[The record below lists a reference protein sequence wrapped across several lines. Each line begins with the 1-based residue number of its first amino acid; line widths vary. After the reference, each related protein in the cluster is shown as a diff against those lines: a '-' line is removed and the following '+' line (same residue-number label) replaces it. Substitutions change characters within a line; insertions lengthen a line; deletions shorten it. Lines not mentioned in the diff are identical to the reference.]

1 MVFSKY
7 CVKWRKDLDVQAHF
21 LTIFEDLCAG
31 KIPGLPAGAYA
42 VKVGGSLGRL
52 IEVRPASPRQYPP
65 ELYEDII
72 IHAVSS
78 LPNAETGA
86 KAEQAAIGAPGVQTV
101 NKKQKVSA
109 HEHNG
114 ADAEALGST
123 LYMKVVRRDVANSK
137 AAFRSAWRQHK
148 ASNPDKYRCTLRQN
162 HMTEFILGTDKF
174 SLGTDKFSLGT
185 DKFSLGTD
193 MHSLGTDTYSLGT
206 DKVSLGTD
214 KFSLG
219 TDKFSLGTDMKSLG
233 TDKVSLGTNNA
244 MGPAAGTK
252 YRKET
257 LPRGNL
263 PAILKMLRKSF
274 SNEEL
279 HVVFNEKN
287 KSAGVF
293 PSSGSSSSLHHLC
306 NQESSPETF
315 KGVRFRS
322 ERFKGLQKVFNDESK

>member
-7 CVKWRKDLDVQAHF
+7 CVKWHKDLDVQAHF

-42 VKVGGSLGRL
+42 VKVGGCLGRL

-101 NKKQKVSA
+101 NKRRKVSA

-148 ASNPDKYRCTLRQN
+148 ASNPDKYRTSTGAPCART
-162 HMTEFILGTDKF
+162 T
-174 SLGTDKFSLGT
+174 
-185 DKFSLGTD
+185 
-193 MHSLGTDTYSLGT
+193 
-206 DKVSLGTD
+206 
-214 KFSLG
+214 
-219 TDKFSLGTDMKSLG
+219 
-233 TDKVSLGTNNA
+233 
-244 MGPAAGTK
+244 
-252 YRKET
+252 
-257 LPRGNL
+257 
-263 PAILKMLRKSF
+263 
-274 SNEEL
+274 
-279 HVVFNEKN
+279 
-287 KSAGVF
+287 
-293 PSSGSSSSLHHLC
+293 
-306 NQESSPETF
+306 
-315 KGVRFRS
+315 
-322 ERFKGLQKVFNDESK
+322 

>member
-1 MVFSKY
+1 MVFSKF

-42 VKVGGSLGRL
+42 VKVGGCLGRL
-52 IEVRPASPRQYPP
+52 IEVRPATAWQYPP
-65 ELYEDII
+65 ELFEAII

-101 NKKQKVSA
+101 NKRRKVSA

-148 ASNPDKYRCTLRQN
+148 ASNPDKYRCTLREN
-162 HMTEFILGTDKF
+162 HMTEYNLGTDMYSLGTDMY
-174 SLGTDKFSLGT
+174 SLGTDK
-185 DKFSLGTD
+185 
-193 MHSLGTDTYSLGT
+193 YSLGT
-206 DKVSLGTD
+206 DKVSLGTN
-214 KFSLG
+214 
-219 TDKFSLGTDMKSLG
+219 M
-233 TDKVSLGTNNA
+233 VR
-244 MGPAAGTK
+244 GPAVGTK

-263 PAILKMLRKSF
+263 PAIMKMLRKSF

-293 PSSGSSSSLHHLC
+293 SEFPSSGSSSSLHHLC
-306 NQESSPETF
+306 NQESSPDTF
-315 KGVRFRS
+315 KGVRFHS
-322 ERFKGLQKVFNDESK
+322 KRFKGLQKVFNDESK

>member
-1 MVFSKY
+1 MVFSKF

-42 VKVGGSLGRL
+42 VKVGGCLGRL
-52 IEVRPASPRQYPP
+52 IEVRPATAWQYPP
-65 ELYEDII
+65 ELFEAII

-101 NKKQKVSA
+101 NKRRKVSA

-148 ASNPDKYRCTLRQN
+148 ASNPDKYRCTLREN
-162 HMTEFILGTDKF
+162 HMTEYNLGTDMYSLGTDMYSLGTDMYSVGADMYSVGADMYSLGTDMY
-174 SLGTDKFSLGT
+174 SLGTDK
-185 DKFSLGTD
+185 
-193 MHSLGTDTYSLGT
+193 YSLGT
-206 DKVSLGTD
+206 DKVSLGTN
-214 KFSLG
+214 
-219 TDKFSLGTDMKSLG
+219 M
-233 TDKVSLGTNNA
+233 VR
-244 MGPAAGTK
+244 GPAVGTK

-263 PAILKMLRKSF
+263 PAIMKMLRKSF

-293 PSSGSSSSLHHLC
+293 SEFPSSGSSSSLHHLC
-306 NQESSPETF
+306 NQESSPGTTVYILF
-315 KGVRFRS
+315 ISR
-322 ERFKGLQKVFNDESK
+322 